1 MKKSLR
7 LENLII
13 DFYQGAFLTPEKYSE
28 KFGVGERTLFRDLKD
43 IEHLGHTTYW
53 DETRKAYGLVKGK
66 SKLLNNLYFT
76 EEEAR
81 AILLCISSFDTPR
94 SPLYGAL
101 RLGRNKLLAAL
112 EPHVK
117 TSVQEKLKVC
127 GLAQA
132 ERYPVQDVL
141 LGKLQSAAS
150 EGKQL
155 KITYCSGEGKE
166 TKRLIDPWGVVFR
179 QGGWYVV
186 AYCHLAKEIR
196 LFRSDR
202 IQSYNVLKEPEEP
215 IMRDETFSLERY
227 FQNSWGLERGAEVQ
241 VCLRFSPQ
249 VASQIKHSNY
259 HESQEFTELADG
271 SLEMKV
277 TVSGLWEITRW
288 ILSFGPVVEVM
299 EPAQLRQ
306 DIQKMVQQTQALYA
320 EGELSLQLGEKKKTN
335 AD

>member
-7 LENLII
+7 LENMII
-13 DFYQGAFLTPEKYSE
+13 DFYQGAFLTPKKYSE
-28 KFGVGERTLFRDLKD
+28 KFGVGERTLFRDL
-43 IEHLGHTTYW
+43 EELVQAGHPTYW

-66 SKLLNNLYFT
+66 TKLLDKLYFT

-101 RLGRNKLLAAL
+101 LLGRNKLLEAL

-127 GLAQA
+127 GLVQT

-141 LGKLQSAAS
+141 LNKLQSAAS
-150 EGKQL
+150 EGRQL

-215 IMRDETFSLERY
+215 IVRDETFSLDSY

-249 VASQIKHSNY
+249 VSSQIKHSNY
-259 HESQEFTELADG
+259 HESQELAELADG

-288 ILSFGPVVEVM
+288 ILSFGPVVEVL

-306 DIQKMVQQTQALYA
+306 DIQKMVRQTQELYA
-320 EGELSLQLGEKKKTN
+320 EGETSLPMGGKKKINT
-335 AD
+335 D